1 MTQIIELVNK
11 DIKLL
16 LFTSIFQ
23 DKWWN
28 NKHVKQRHKWYQKIN
43 WTSRYE
49 NYNVWHEICLFGLKT
64 EEVLQKKKIGG
75 LEYLPKMKQCVK
87 TMKKV
92 NVSLVSWRTTS
103 SGLPHVQLELRK
115 KKRQEAKEENRLE
128 EIMAEMLP
136 VWWTIIPQTQE
147 VNEFQVQKTWGKQH
161 KSTS

>member
-1 MTQIIELVNK
+1 M
-11 DIKLL
+11 
-16 LFTSIFQ
+16 
-23 DKWWN
+23 
-28 NKHVKQRHKWYQKIN
+28 
-43 WTSRYE
+43 
-49 NYNVWHEICLFGLKT
+49 FGLKT

-128 EIMAEMLP
+128 EIMAEMFP
-136 VWWTIIPQTQE
+136 V
-147 VNEFQVQKTWGKQH
+147 
-161 KSTS
+161 